1 MSTAPIAQGPVD
13 VDVRPS
19 AWAVRQRNPDESTD
33 PWSDIFGNPDTARE
47 EAAALESTSTERF
60 DVVPM
65 FTFVP
70 PVITGTTEE
79 ILRDEASGYDPKG
92 LCYVRAGLLLEAA
105 NLIAALATERDRF
118 FEELAKVGAG
128 RTAMKLCDVQ
138 PVAQR
143 ETARNVFA
151 FPATTTMTPE
161 QALRSALEFA
171 TNDNLQDVLVVGYDG
186 DGALL
191 VRSSRMDR
199 KEALWLSE
207 QLRRHA
213 LGDVA

>member
-1 MSTAPIAQGPVD
+1 MTTDSPAGNGPVHRE
-13 VDVRPS
+13 VRPA
-19 AWAVRQRNPDESTD
+19 AWAIRQRNPDESTD
-33 PWSDIFGNPDTARE
+33 PWADIFCNPDTARE
-47 EAAALESTSTERF
+47 EAAALESTSTERY

-65 FTFVP
+65 FTSVP
-70 PVITGTTEE
+70 PVITGTTEA

-118 FEELAKVGAG
+118 FEELAKVGSG
-128 RTAMKLCDVQ
+128 RTAKKIDS
-138 PVAQR
+138 
-143 ETARNVFA
+143 RNVFA

-171 TNDNLQDVLVVGYDG
+171 TNDNLQDVLVAGYDG

-207 QLRRHA
+207 QMRRHA